1 MESGSISLNEIFND
15 FLELILQNTGNLLLI
30 LIWCFNNVLK
40 HQRKRLIKLY
50 HASPLCVQA
59 TIRYSIAWHHNCFIN
74 VLKNHAQHILTLS
87 KSQCLRKCFLIPFF
101 TVYPYWS
108 FLDNHEIAFWHS
120 IIIRTCTVHI
130 LVAIF

>member
-87 KSQCLRKCFLIPFF
+87 KSQCLRKIFTSKDNPNNKVTKFLLHLFF
-101 TVYPYWS
+101 PSHGALIVLS
-108 FLDNHEIAFWHS
+108 CGNFIS
-120 IIIRTCTVHI
+120 
-130 LVAIF
+130 